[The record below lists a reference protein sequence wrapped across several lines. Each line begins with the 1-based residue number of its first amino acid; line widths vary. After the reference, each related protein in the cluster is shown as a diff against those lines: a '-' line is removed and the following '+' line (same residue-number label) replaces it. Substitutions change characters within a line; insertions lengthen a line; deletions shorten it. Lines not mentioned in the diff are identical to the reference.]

1 MWMWF
6 KEDERTGK
14 QKAID
19 LLLAGKP
26 FTSQQANR
34 VIGWKFATRLSEAI
48 RELSKKGFH
57 VEKHTYKKRFRTYQL
72 KVK

>member
-1 MWMWF
+1 VWGLF
-6 KEDERTGK
+6 ENKTGK

-19 LLLAGKP
+19 LLLTGKP

-48 RELSKKGFH
+48 RELSEKGFQ